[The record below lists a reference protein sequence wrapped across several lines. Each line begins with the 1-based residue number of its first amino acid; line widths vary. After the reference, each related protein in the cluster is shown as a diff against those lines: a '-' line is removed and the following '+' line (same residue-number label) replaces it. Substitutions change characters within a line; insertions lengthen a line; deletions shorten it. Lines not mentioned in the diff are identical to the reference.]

1 MSDPRYIVGIDL
13 GTTHCAVAYSPA
25 SRIDVR
31 LFDVPQLTA
40 PGTLE
45 SRPLLPSF
53 WYLPAEG
60 EFAEGDLRLPWHGDG
75 TAHDSADDS
84 PDGIDGTDG
93 IPDGGGGVVGELA
106 RGRGAQVPG
115 RLVASAK
122 SWICHGG
129 VNRRAPILPWS
140 APEGAPQVS
149 PYAASVRYLAHLRAA
164 WDHAHPD
171 APLAEQEVVITV
183 PASFDE
189 VARELTAD
197 AARAAGLP
205 DIRLIEEPQA
215 ALYDFIGA
223 HADDL
228 AAALGDARLVLVVD
242 VGGGTTDLT
251 LVRVY
256 PSKAGAPPELER
268 IAVGGHLM
276 LGGDNM
282 DAALAHHV
290 LAAAGIDRRLDP
302 TEWAAL
308 VQQARRAKEQ
318 LLAAD
323 APENTRV
330 SVQKRGRRLLG
341 GTQTVTLEREAV
353 QALLLDG
360 FAPVTGPTE
369 VADRKGRAGLTTLGL
384 PYTTDAAIPRHVC
397 AFLRRHAAAA
407 AEAGAAVVDG
417 LPRPDRVL
425 LNGGVFNAP
434 ALVERLRAVFAGW
447 FGEGAVELL
456 PHTALDTAVAR
467 GAARFA
473 LGRRGLGQLIT
484 GGTARAYYV
493 GVEGPGGN
501 RRAFCVAPK
510 GMDDGSTIDVIDQRF
525 DLIVD
530 RPVTFPLYAYTGD
543 RADPA
548 GALVHVDDELEPLPP
563 LRTRLKRQGDMWVD
577 PKTGGVPVRLS
588 STLTAEGAL
597 ELYLMTLE
605 LPPRRWRLQFSL
617 DALEAPAEPAA
628 APPEKA
634 RPAPA
639 PPEPLPPKFKEAQRA
654 IVKAFGPGRISEDPR
669 QAKGI
674 RRAIEDLVGGR
685 GEWSLSLCRAIFDA
699 LMERKPHRAATAE
712 HEMNWLRLL
721 SWAIR
726 PGFGAQGD
734 EARVAALWQ
743 VHAEG
748 LVHPGAKGNWGEWW
762 ILWRRVAPGL
772 DRAQQRALF
781 EDVRPWLAPPK
792 GPPPKGPRAHGHPEM
807 IRLLGALERLPPA
820 AKIEAGAWFEAW
832 FKKINSWWPLGR
844 LGAREPFHGEPAD
857 VVPPATAEAWLA
869 QLMPLDWKAEDGADF
884 AAVMLARFTGDP
896 ARDVAP
902 EKRKAVLDRLGELRA
917 PSHWIDMLTRATALN
932 EGDAK
937 RLLGDALPAGL
948 RLV

>member
-1 MSDPRYIVGIDL
+1 MADPRHVVGIDL
-13 GTTHCAVAYSPA
+13 GTTHCAVAHSPVG
-25 SRIDVR
+25 RVDVR
-31 LFDVPQLTA
+31 LFDIPQLTA

-45 SRPLLPSF
+45 ARPLLPSF
-53 WYLPAEG
+53 LYLPAEG
-60 EFAEGDLRLPWHGDG
+60 ELAPGDLKLPWTADG
-75 TAHDSADDS
+75 EAA
-84 PDGIDGTDG
+84 P
-93 IPDGGGGVVGELA
+93 PVGELA
-106 RGRGAQVPG
+106 RQRGAQVPG

-140 APEGAPQVS
+140 APEGTPQIS
-149 PYAASVRYLAHLRAA
+149 PYTASVRYLSHLRAA
-164 WDHAHPD
+164 WDAAHPE
-171 APLAEQEVVITV
+171 APLADQDVVITV

-197 AARAAGLP
+197 AARAAGLS

-228 AAALGDARLVLVVD
+228 RAALGDARLVLVVD

-251 LVRVY
+251 LVRVR
-256 PSKAGAPPELER
+256 PGDGQPELER

-290 LAAAGIDRRLDP
+290 LSEAGIDRRLDP

-323 APENTRV
+323 APESTRV
-330 SVQKRGRRLLG
+330 SVQRRGRRLLG
-341 GTQTVTLEREAV
+341 GTKTVTLERDAV
-353 QALLLDG
+353 RDLLLDG
-360 FAPVTGPTE
+360 FAPHTGPTE

-397 AFLRRHAAAA
+397 AFLRRHASAA
-407 AEAGAAVVDG
+407 AEAGARIFDG

-434 ALVERLRAVFAGW
+434 ALVERLRAVFGGW
-447 FGEGAVELL
+447 FGEAPVELL
-456 PHTALDTAVAR
+456 PHTSLDTAVAR

-473 LGRRGLGQLIT
+473 LGRRGLGQLIG

-493 GVEGPGGN
+493 GVEGPEGQ

-510 GMDDGSTIDVIDQRF
+510 GMDDGSAIDTIDQRF

-543 RADPA
+543 RSDPA
-548 GALVHVDDELEPLPP
+548 GAVVDVDGELDPLPSIE
-563 LRTRLKRQGDMWVD
+563 TRLKRQGDMWVD
-577 PKTGGVPVRLS
+577 PESGRVPVRLS
-588 STLTAEGAL
+588 SALTEEGAL
-597 ELYLMTLE
+597 ELYVMTLE

-617 DALEAPAEPAA
+617 EPDGSAAEAPPSEGAA
-628 APPEKA
+628 ADAGPQ
-634 RPAPA
+634 PAK
-639 PPEPLPPKFKEAQRA
+639 PEPLPKGFKDAQRA
-654 IVKAFGPGRISEDPR
+654 ITRAFGPGRVSADPK
-669 QAKGI
+669 QAKGV
-674 RRAIEDLVGGR
+674 RRAVEEAVGGR
-685 GEWSLSLCRAIFDA
+685 GQWSLSLCRALFDA
-699 LMERKPHRAATAE
+699 LLGREAYRGVSAL

-721 SWAIR
+721 SWTMR
-726 PGFGAQGD
+726 PGFGLVGD
-734 EARVAALWQ
+734 DARVATLWAL
-743 VHAEG
+743 HGEG
-748 LVHPGAKGNWGEWW
+748 LIHPKAKANWGEWW

-781 EDVRPWLAPPK
+781 EDVRPWLAQK
-792 GPPPKGPRAHGHPEM
+792 GPQPQGPRAHGHPEM
-807 IRLLGALERLPPA
+807 IRLLAALERLSPDQ
-820 AKIEAGAWFEAW
+820 KVTAGGWFEAW
-832 FKKINSWWPLGR
+832 FKKINSYWPLGR
-844 LGAREPFHGEPAD
+844 LGARELFHGDPAD
-857 VVPPATAEAWLA
+857 VVPAAVAEGWLTSVLA
-869 QLMPLDWKAEDGADF
+869 LDWQRADGADF
-884 AAVMLARFTGDP
+884 AAVLLARFTGDP
-896 ARDVAP
+896 TRDVSPAL
-902 EKRKAVLDRLGELRA
+902 RTQVLERLTAARA
-917 PSHWIDMLTRATALN
+917 SSVWIDMLTRPTALS

-948 RLV
+948 RLN